1 MNASG
6 SPTNH
11 LHRLEAISELVGS
24 VTHELNNLLTC
35 VIGYADEL
43 LLWVDASDDQQLS
56 LRQIRDAG
64 QRAAALSHQLLTF
77 TRVGPLTPVD
87 VDGASLLRA
96 VANQMSAYLRAE
108 VRITCEAPD
117 RLPLR
122 VDALLLQ
129 HIVESVILAGQE
141 ALPNGGDISLTLS
154 VRHEGLPGF
163 ARLTIADDAAG
174 PIAAERTRRLAAVS
188 HLVHKLGGG
197 FTVNPGPGGRGTSCH
212 LYLPLSAPPS
222 EPTHDD
228 GSVAAGTILLVDD
241 DLAVRTIASRLLRGA
256 GHRVVTASSSSA
268 AIAEVRRTPDAIHV
282 VVTDI
287 SMPDMSGPALLEEIA
302 QIAPATRGVLMSG
315 AVFGATGEQPMRSA
329 PVVAKPFPPGAL
341 ESAVA
346 RALNSRGP
354 LPGESA

>member
-96 VANQMSAYLRAE
+96 VAHQMSAYLRAE

-141 ALPNGGDISLTLS
+141 A
-154 VRHEGLPGF
+154 
-163 ARLTIADDAAG
+163 
-174 PIAAERTRRLAAVS
+174 RTVA
-188 HLVHKLGGG
+188 
-197 FTVNPGPGGRGTSCH
+197 TS
-212 LYLPLSAPPS
+212 P
-222 EPTHDD
+222 
-228 GSVAAGTILLVDD
+228 
-241 DLAVRTIASRLLRGA
+241 
-256 GHRVVTASSSSA
+256 
-268 AIAEVRRTPDAIHV
+268 
-282 VVTDI
+282 
-287 SMPDMSGPALLEEIA
+287 
-302 QIAPATRGVLMSG
+302 
-315 AVFGATGEQPMRSA
+315 
-329 PVVAKPFPPGAL
+329 
-341 ESAVA
+341 
-346 RALNSRGP
+346 
-354 LPGESA
+354 